1 MRGEFEFKLTTPKR
15 GGRYPEQ
22 LPPLEADAAKP
33 SWLISTDVEV
43 LDQQGNQQTGGPYD
57 AYEPGGYYYNTRGP
71 TGPPNPRITT
81 TDPDRPSTKKVA
93 MSGRWF
99 HEKQNT
105 ETTSILR
112 EC

>member
-1 MRGEFEFKLTTPKR
+1 MG
-15 GGRYPEQ
+15 
-22 LPPLEADAAKP
+22 
-33 SWLISTDVEV
+33 V
-43 LDQQGNQQTGGPYD
+43 QGVQTGGLLPQHKGSD
-57 AYEPGGYYYNTRGP
+57 GTSKSSYYN
-71 TGPPNPRITT
+71 

-93 MSGRWF
+93 MSGQWF